1 VRAELVRLAGSGGR
15 HRVQQLYHLPLDGTQ
30 IALNGQEA
38 ENQFV
43 GCNCGIMDQLS
54 RRWVKRQRAADR
66 LRSLGSK
73 AVSMPEGV
81 AIVIINSNF
90 KRTLVGSEY
99 NTRREQCETG
109 ARFFQQ
115 KRCVT

>member
-1 VRAELVRLAGSGGR
+1 VTTRLAARIWSSAATCRRVRLSSSASLEVAVGT
-15 HRVQQLYHLPLDGTQ
+15 VFQQLYHLPLDGTQ

-66 LRSLGSK
+66 LSLAGQQSGLH
-73 AVSMPEGV
+73 AG
-81 AIVIINSNF
+81 
-90 KRTLVGSEY
+90 G
-99 NTRREQCETG
+99 RRH
-109 ARFFQQ
+109 RHHQQ
-115 KRCVT
+115 